1 MKWNFREDENNPQN
15 KGRWTVSA
23 SEQKSDEKGY
33 ICQYKGI
40 GWEFSHLA
48 LGPDSPPPPQTKSG
62 QTFLNFFWN
71 HR

>member
-40 GWEFSHLA
+40 GWGIFP
-48 LGPDSPPPPQTKSG
+48 LGTWTCPPPTTNKKWANI
-62 QTFLNFFWN
+62 FLFLLES
-71 HR
+71 

>member
-23 SEQKSDEKGY
+23 SEQKLDEKGY

-40 GWEFSHLA
+40 GWGIFP
-48 LGPDSPPPPQTKSG
+48 LGTW
-62 QTFLNFFWN
+62 T
-71 HR
+71 